1 MSVARQKSPYRLTPF
16 YLMFA
21 LVIAALCSGQAQS
34 LPSDSVVTDPQTGL
48 AIDGFDPVAY
58 FTGAGPTVGRAAF
71 EYRLAGVTWRFRS
84 EGNRDA
90 FADHPEVYA
99 PQFGGY
105 DPVAIAR
112 GISVAGHPLTWLV
125 AGERLYLFYDAK
137 ARADFIVAPQRAIE
151 AAQRRWPEVRRT
163 LP

>member
-1 MSVARQKSPYRLTPF
+1 MSVQRQKTPTRLAPL
-16 YLMFA
+16 YLAFA
-21 LVIAALCSGQAQS
+21 LLVAALGWAPAHS
-34 LPSDSVVTDPQTGL
+34 LPSDSVVTDPQTGF

-58 FTGAGPTVGRAAF
+58 FTGAGPTLGRAEF
-71 EYRLAGVTWRFRS
+71 EYQLAGVTWRFHS

-90 FADHPEVYA
+90 FVDHPEVYA

-112 GISVAGHPLTWLV
+112 GISVAGHPMTWLV

-137 ARADFIVAPQRAIE
+137 ARAEFIVAPQRAIE
-151 AAQRRWPEVRRT
+151 SARRRWPDVRRT

>member
-1 MSVARQKSPYRLTPF
+1 MSAERQKSSYRLTPL
-16 YLMFA
+16 YLAFA
-21 LVIAALCSGQAQS
+21 LVVAALSGPARS
-34 LPSDSVVTDPQTGL
+34 LPSDTVATDPQTGL
-48 AIDGFDPVAY
+48 AVDGFDPVAY
-58 FTGAGPTVGRAAF
+58 FTGAGASLGRPEF
-71 EYRLAGVTWRFRS
+71 EYRLAGVTWRFRN

-90 FADHPEVYA
+90 FADHPEIYA

-112 GISVAGHPLTWLV
+112 GIAVAGHPLTWLV

-137 ARADFIVAPQRAIE
+137 ARADFIVAPQRAVE
-151 AAQRRWPEVRRT
+151 AAQRRWPEVRRS